1 MNPPRF
7 TGSSTIEDPGNLI
20 EELKKVFEVMHVA
33 DIERVELV
41 SYQLKG
47 VARTWFDLWKE
58 GRIKMHHLQVSLILR
73 RLSWGIYFLE
83 N

>member
-1 MNPPRF
+1 MRIHELLWMNLQVSLVLALLRIHR
-7 TGSSTIEDPGNLI
+7 TSLRNI
-20 EELKKVFEVMHVA
+20 KKVFEVMHVA

-58 GRIKMHHLQVSLILR
+58 GRIKMHHLQV
-73 RLSWGIYFLE
+73 RLF
-83 N
+83 